1 MPKDILLSV
10 TPIDGRYESQTK
22 SLENY
27 FSEFALI
34 RTRVEVEILWLLLIS
49 KSKTLKF
56 IPEISENQQKK
67 IKNIFNEFSIQDA
80 KQIKRIEKKT
90 NHDVK
95 AVELFIVEKLKKL
108 KLDKLCEFVHFCC
121 TSEDINN
128 LSYSL
133 MLQRFLSIEFLPE
146 VNSFQKN
153 LNSMARKYSKIPML
167 AFTHGQPASPTTL
180 GKEFSNFSYRIKFH
194 FDLIKSIKQK
204 GKFN

>member
-67 IKNIFNEFSIQDA
+67 N
-80 KQIKRIEKKT
+80 KK
-90 NHDVK
+90 
-95 AVELFIVEKLKKL
+95 
-108 KLDKLCEFVHFCC
+108 
-121 TSEDINN
+121 
-128 LSYSL
+128 Y
-133 MLQRFLSIEFLPE
+133 LQ
-146 VNSFQKN
+146 
-153 LNSMARKYSKIPML
+153 
-167 AFTHGQPASPTTL
+167 
-180 GKEFSNFSYRIKFH
+180 
-194 FDLIKSIKQK
+194 
-204 GKFN
+204 